1 MFQLALSS
9 VKLVAE
15 QVQHLAAEPVYAG
28 RVELALRRAVPR
40 AECLPQPLR
49 YHVEVG
55 GTK

>member
-40 AECLPQPLR
+40 AERLPQPLR